1 MKKHFLVLIGSI
13 LLTCGCAAK
22 SKFVYDQ
29 PLEHTGK
36 GTGSIVAALGQ
47 ISDKRTSEKEIDKN
61 YDGEPLKD
69 IHSML
74 ENELLSTNLFERV
87 VTVADAGAGVKADVI
102 IDPSLTRLDW
112 EVPDYNA
119 LKVKAFMAG
128 LLTGVVGGVI
138 YGSTDT
144 DVYGD
149 SGIQLRVTEQATGKV
164 LLDKSYSGHHEETMI
179 KFKCDIPETKVS
191 MAGKSLRKAIEAI
204 KSDLREVL
212 GNSGKIPVPVAS
224 NQ

>member
-1 MKKHFLVLIGSI
+1 MNKHFLVLVCSI

-29 PLEHTGK
+29 PVEHAGK

-47 ISDKRTSEKEIDKN
+47 ISDKRTSEKEIDKY

-69 IHSML
+69 IQSML

-87 VTVADAGAGVKADVI
+87 VTVTDAGAGVKADVI

-112 EVPDYNA
+112 EVPDYEA
-119 LKVKAFMAG
+119 LKRKAFVTS
-128 LLTGVVGGVI
+128 LLTGGVGGAI

-164 LLDKSYSGHHEETMI
+164 LLDKSYSGHHEEKMV
-179 KFKCDIPETKVS
+179 KFKCDIPETRVA

-212 GNSGKIPVPVAS
+212 GNSVKTPVPVAS